1 MAALGVMNGNA
12 LFPVF
17 LCLFCCVFHT
27 GASTTDEYSEELL
40 IVPFRSGQVYSHFEF
55 TTSWDVDFAGSEGG
69 PRYKLH
75 HFRLFPRALGQVLTE
90 YRVQEMHL
98 TLTQGM
104 WQQDKWGYPVVSAA
118 PGAELW
124 VWFQQEVADV
134 DQAWFG
140 LTNALS
146 GLFCASL
153 NFIDSTST
161 VTPHLSFRP
170 QGLAGGVFSTKPSHL
185 RYATLPRENVCTENL
200 TPWKKLLP
208 CSTRTGLAALFHAGQ
223 LYNTQ
228 YSSLGVHLRPV
239 CRNDSCSDASL
250 ELRQVLSTVADPPS
264 VLNGKQDW
272 SMKRYFSRSLSGPC
286 PLAVTSRVY
295 VDVTVNQTSSFTL
308 KPEPTQ
314 VKMTNYQGYSRQLAV
329 YDLWAF
335 PFHKEHGL
343 NVDMKWKKEVSYSQP
358 SPPRLYVHRFV
369 TGYGQDHGG
378 IMSLLYNRHPYMEQ
392 QVIYMELIPW
402 FTRMYLHTLKVET
415 TEGNVV
421 QPLLTRYQPGSDRQS
436 PYLLELVL
444 TLPPD
449 STTRVSFSFQ
459 RAFLKWTEYP
469 PDANHGFYISSA
481 VLTTI
486 LRQADNFTVP
496 PALGSGLQ
504 AGLFQSS
511 TEYPLRLHTET
522 LLISLPTPDFSMPY
536 NVICLTCT
544 VIAIAFGSLHNLTT
558 RRFQYTDLKKAN
570 PGWRARLAQLFGRG
584 KQTSPEDKNQDP
596 GEESEDPGEENEDP
610 GEESEDPGEES
621 EDPGKENDDPGE
633 ESETSDDEGTDNIR
647 ERRKNIKT
655 ESPSREDILKSD
667 KKDR

>member
-1 MAALGVMNGNA
+1 MAALGVNGNA

-17 LCLFCCVFHT
+17 LCLLCCVFHT
-27 GASTTDEYSEELL
+27 GASARDEYSEELL

-200 TPWKKLLP
+200 TPWRKLLP

-250 ELRQVLSTVADPPS
+250 ELRQVLSTVADPPA

-295 VDVTVNQTSSFTL
+295 VDVTVNQTSRFTL

-314 VKMTNYQGYSRQLAV
+314 VKLTNYQGYSRQLAV

-496 PALGSGLQ
+496 PAVGSGLQ

-570 PGWRARLAQLFGRG
+570 PGWRARLAKLFGRG
-584 KQTSPEDKNQDP
+584 IQTSPEDENQDP

-621 EDPGKENDDPGE
+621 EDPGEENDDPGE
-633 ESETSDDEGTDNIR
+633 ENETSDDEGTDNIR
-647 ERRKNIKT
+647 ERRKTIKT

>member
-1 MAALGVMNGNA
+1 MAERGPTL
-12 LFPVF
+12 LFSVF
-17 LCLFCCVFHT
+17 FCLLCYVFHT
-27 GASTTDEYSEELL
+27 VASTKDEYSEELL
-40 IVPFRSGQVYSHFEF
+40 IIPFRSGQVYSHFEF
-55 TTSWDVDFAGSEGG
+55 TTLWDVDFAQGG
-69 PRYKLH
+69 GGRYKLQ
-75 HFRLFPRALGQVLTE
+75 HFRLFPRALGQVMTE

-104 WQQDKWGYPVVSAA
+104 WQQDKWGYPVTSAA

-124 VWFQQEVADV
+124 AWFQQEVDDV

-161 VTPHLSFRP
+161 ATPHLSFRP
-170 QGLAGGVFSTKPSHL
+170 QGLAEGLFSTKPSHL

-239 CRNDSCSDASL
+239 CRNDSCRDASL
-250 ELRQVLSTVADPPS
+250 ELRQVLSTVADPPAT
-264 VLNGKQDW
+264 LNGKQDW

-286 PLAVTSRVY
+286 PMAVTSRVY
-295 VDVTVNQTSSFTL
+295 VDVTTNQTSSFTL
-308 KPEPTQ
+308 KPEPTEL
-314 VKMTNYQGYSRQLAV
+314 KLTNYQGYNRKLAV
-329 YDLWAF
+329 YDLWSF

-343 NVDMKWKKEVSYSQP
+343 NVDMKWKKEVSYKELF
-358 SPPRLYVHRFV
+358 PPRLYVHRFV
-369 TGYGQDHGG
+369 TGYGQEHGG
-378 IMSLLYNRHPYMEQ
+378 IMSLLYNRHPYLEQ
-392 QVIYMELIPW
+392 QIIYMELLPW

-415 TEGNVV
+415 TEGNLV
-421 QPLLTRYQPGSDRQS
+421 QPLLTRYTPGRDRQN
-436 PYLLELVL
+436 PYLLEIVL

-449 STTRVSFSFQ
+449 STTRISFSFE

-496 PALGSGLQ
+496 PHMGSGLQ
-504 AGLFQSS
+504 SGLFHSS
-511 TEYPLRLHTET
+511 TEFPLRLHTET

-570 PGWRARLAQLFGRG
+570 SGGMRAWLAQLFGRG
-584 KQTSPEDKNQDP
+584 KQATSEDKLREP
-596 GEESEDPGEENEDP
+596 GK
-610 GEESEDPGEES
+610 ESEDPGEES
-621 EDPGKENDDPGE
+621 ETSEENDYIGE
-633 ESETSDDEGTDNIR
+633 QR
-647 ERRKNIKT
+647 ELVTPRVRA
-655 ESPSREDILKSD
+655 ESD

>member
-1 MAALGVMNGNA
+1 MAAARASGPVLRLLFSA
-12 LFPVF
+12 LLF
-17 LCLFCCVFHT
+17 LSCYVFHT
-27 GASTTDEYSEELL
+27 VALTKDEYTEELL

-55 TTSWDVDFAGSEGG
+55 TTLWDLDFSGSEGS
-69 PRYKLH
+69 RYKLQ
-75 HFRLFPRALGQVLTE
+75 HFRLFPRALGQVMAE

-104 WQQDKWGYPVVSAA
+104 WQQDKWSYPLTSAA

-124 VWFQQEVADV
+124 VWFQREVDDV
-134 DQAWFG
+134 GQAWFG

-161 VTPHLSFRP
+161 VTPDLSFRP
-170 QGLAGGVFSTKPSHL
+170 QGLAQGLFKTKPSHL

-239 CRNDSCSDASL
+239 CQNDSCTDASL
-250 ELRQVLSTVADPPS
+250 ELRQVLSTVADPPA

-286 PLAVTSRVY
+286 PMAGTSRVY
-295 VDVTVNQTSSFTL
+295 VDVTGNQTSSFTL
-308 KPEPTQ
+308 KPEPTELK
-314 VKMTNYQGYSRQLAV
+314 VTSYQGYSRKLAV
-329 YDLWAF
+329 YDLWTF
-335 PFHKEHGL
+335 PFHKDYGL
-343 NVDMKWKKEVSYSQP
+343 NVDMKWKREVAYNQLT
-358 SPPRLYVHRFV
+358 PPLLYVHRFV
-369 TGYGQDHGG
+369 TGYGQEHGG
-378 IMSLLYNRHPYMEQ
+378 IMSLLYNRHPYLEQ
-392 QVIYMELIPW
+392 QVIYMELVPW
-402 FTRMYLHTLKVET
+402 FTRMYLHSLKVET
-415 TEGNVV
+415 TEGNLI
-421 QPLLTRYQPGSDRQS
+421 QPLMTRYKPGRDRQA
-436 PYLLELVL
+436 PYLLEMVL

-449 STTRVSFSFQ
+449 STTRVSFSFE

-496 PALGSGLQ
+496 PHMGSGLES
-504 AGLFQSS
+504 GLFHSSS
-511 TEYPLRLHTET
+511 TEFPLCLHTET

-558 RRFQYTDLKKAN
+558 RRFQYTDLTKASS
-570 PGWRARLAQLFGRG
+570 GGLRARLARLFGRE
-584 KQTSPEDKNQDP
+584 KQTTS
-596 GEESEDPGEENEDP
+596 EEQ
-610 GEESEDPGEES
+610 
-621 EDPGKENDDPGE
+621 GE
-633 ESETSDDEGTDNIR
+633 ESETSDENTQEKLLNTNSVSEEEIDN
-647 ERRKNIKT
+647 
-655 ESPSREDILKSD
+655 
-667 KKDR
+667 KDR